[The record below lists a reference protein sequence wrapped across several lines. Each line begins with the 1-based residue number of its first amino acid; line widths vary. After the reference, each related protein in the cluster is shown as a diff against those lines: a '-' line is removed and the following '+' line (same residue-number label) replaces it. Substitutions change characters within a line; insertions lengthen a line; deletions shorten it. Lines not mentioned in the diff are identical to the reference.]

1 MPRVKRGT
9 TSTNRRKKIL
19 KFAKGFRWGRKKK
32 ERLAN
37 EALFHAWSYQFRDRK
52 QRKRDFRRLWQIKI
66 NAAARINGT
75 KYSTLI
81 NALSKNN
88 IALDRKTLADL
99 AEHQP
104 EAFKQIVEKVK

>member
-9 TSTNRRKKIL
+9 TSNSRRKKIL
-19 KFAKGFRWGRKKK
+19 KYAKGFRWGRKNK

-37 EALFHAWSYQFRDRK
+37 EALVHAWTYQFRDRK

-66 NAAARINGT
+66 NAAARANGT
-75 KYSTLI
+75 KYSTFI
-81 NALSKNN
+81 NALAKNK

-104 EAFKQIVEKVK
+104 EAFTKVVEKVK